1 MAEDELVSRYNLA
14 EDEKAVQ
21 LMAYLSYGIFW
32 GTVVTKNRVR
42 LSTWLRGQA
51 APDNIRLMDSKSI
64 ITTAGGQ
71 PITTNF
77 AESIIPVE
85 LVNAYHILPPMQ
97 EPMDFDPSEPNRK
110 IIPAVLTMGTFL
122 CKCKVRIA
130 TMQTLDR
137 FIEVTHE
144 DFTSV
149 YDADIS
155 CPIMPSLGNLK
166 IPLMQVRK
174 NVTVFSLILE

>member
-1 MAEDELVSRYNLA
+1 MAEDELVSKYNLA
-14 EDEKAVQ
+14 EDDKAVQ
-21 LMAYLSYGIFW
+21 LMVYVSYGIFW

-77 AESIIPVE
+77 TETIIPVGM
-85 LVNAYHILPPMQ
+85 VNAYHILPPVQ

-110 IIPAVLTMGTFL
+110 FIPAVLTMGTFL
-122 CKCKVRIA
+122 CKCKVRIS
-130 TMQTLDR
+130 TLQTLDG

-144 DFTSV
+144 DFTTV
-149 YDADIS
+149 YDAVIS
-155 CPIMPSLGNLK
+155 CPVMPSLGNLN

-174 NVTVFSLILE
+174 NGTVFSLSLE